1 MSWYGGY
8 PPYVPVAE
16 RKRKAA
22 HAAEKLKKKGQIMQP
37 VNLTGRTIAKTFWG
51 KAWCDNL
58 ESYSD
63 YDNRLPRGRTYVRN
77 GSVIDLNVAAGE
89 INAMVSGSSIYK
101 VKIIISSIV
110 SNKWSEL
117 VKECAGK
124 IDSLIELLQGKF
136 SKGIMEIITRP
147 EKGLFPHPKEIKLD
161 CSCPD
166 YADMCKHVAAVLY
179 GVGAR
184 LDERPEDLFLLRK
197 ADHAELIAQA
207 GKTTLT
213 QTIATKGSQTLKND
227 DLSALFGIEMD
238 SAEQINSKQDESP
251 KKKLSLLK
259 EKKKVSKSPTKK
271 AVTVK
276 ATAKKIHKA
285 TTKKMPVKR
294 KKVSV
299 STVLQKNKESTK
311 KPKKSGASKP
321 KKVSSTKKITIKKLL
336 KKNKKETISKR
347 TRTVIKKVQP
357 RKAKKA

>member
-1 MSWYGGY
+1 MSWYGRY

-22 HAAEKLKKKGQIMQP
+22 RQAEKLKKKGKIMQP

-77 GSVIDLNVAAGE
+77 GSVIDLNVTAGE

-110 SNKWSEL
+110 SNKWRKL
-117 VKECAGK
+117 VNECAGR

-136 SKGIMEIITRP
+136 SKGIMKVITHS
-147 EKGLFPHPKEIKLD
+147 EKGLFPHPEEIKLN

-166 YADMCKHVAAVLY
+166 YAEMCKHVAAVLY

-184 LDERPEDLFLLRK
+184 LDERPEELFLLRK

-207 GKTTLT
+207 GKSTLT
-213 QTIATKGSQTLKND
+213 QTIATKGPQTLEND
-227 DLSALFGIEMD
+227 DLSALFGIEIENT
-238 SAEQINSKQDESP
+238 EQINSS
-251 KKKLSLLK
+251 SSK
-259 EKKKVSKSPTKK
+259 EKIKASK
-271 AVTVK
+271 VTVK
-276 ATAKKIHKA
+276 TIPKKIHKA
-285 TTKKMPVKR
+285 KTKKTPVKR
-294 KKVSV
+294 KKISV
-299 STVLQKNKESTK
+299 SLTQKNKDSVIKSK
-311 KPKKSGASKP
+311 KTVTSKP
-321 KKVSSTKKITIKKLL
+321 KKISRFKKITLKKLSP
-336 KKNKKETISKR
+336 KNKKATISKR
-347 TRTVIKKVQP
+347 TRTVIKKG
-357 RKAKKA
+357 KKA